1 LRCDFLVRI
10 IHRTVRIVI
19 VAGCAFAFACALLIV
34 WATFVAGSMSP
45 EWWLAWSRLMVT
57 GKVLVA
63 TGVIGEARVNKW
75 RRELSNEASASV
87 ASTAAPMTWRLHVL
101 SR

>member
-1 LRCDFLVRI
+1 LRCYVLVRI
-10 IHRTVRIVI
+10 IHRTFRIVI
-19 VAGCAFAFACALLIV
+19 VAGCAFAFACALLVV

-45 EWWLAWSRLMVT
+45 EWWLAWSRLMIT

-63 TGVIGEARVNKW
+63 TGVLGEARVNKW

-87 ASTAAPMTWRLHVL
+87 GSTAAPMTWRLHVL

>member
-1 LRCDFLVRI
+1 MRCDVAVRI
-10 IHRTVRIVI
+10 FHRTFRIVI

-34 WATFVAGSMSP
+34 WATLVAGSMSP

-63 TGVIGEARVNKW
+63 TGVLGEARVNKW
-75 RRELSNEASASV
+75 RRELSNEASAPV
-87 ASTAAPMTWRLHVL
+87 VPTAAAMTWRPRIL